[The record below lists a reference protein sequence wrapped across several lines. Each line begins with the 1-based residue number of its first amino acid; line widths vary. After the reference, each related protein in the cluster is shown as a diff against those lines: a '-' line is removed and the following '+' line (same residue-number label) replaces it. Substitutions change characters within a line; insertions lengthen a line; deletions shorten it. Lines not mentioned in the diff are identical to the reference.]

1 MAGQGVGT
9 MQLVVRASGP
19 PGGAAEVRKP
29 VGRPPATDSADT
41 RRRILVAARACFA
54 RYGYDKTTNKDIAS
68 AAGITAGAI
77 YHYFPSKQSLFVTL
91 WREVQESVYQAFDR
105 VLDGKERLSDRIK
118 AVMDVAAE
126 MHASDRSLA
135 AFTAISPIEIQ
146 RHEELRKDL
155 GDDAL
160 AVYHY
165 FEHLVAESSD
175 DLAPGVDA
183 ESVVNLLVAV
193 TTGFAQFGATS
204 RATRS
209 HSAAI
214 DSFKLLV
221 DGSLFAADDRRPKET
236 APAPRRRRSG

>member
-1 MAGQGVGT
+1 MATQALGT
-9 MQLVVRASGP
+9 MQLVARSSGP
-19 PGGAAEVRKP
+19 PGAPVEARKP
-29 VGRPPATDSADT
+29 VGRPPATDSAET
-41 RRRILVAARACFA
+41 RRRILVAARTCFA
-54 RYGYDKTTNKDIAS
+54 RYGYDKTTNKDIAA

-91 WREVQESVYQAFDR
+91 WREVQEMVYEAFDR
-105 VLDGKERLSDRIK
+105 VLDGKETLSDKIK
-118 AVMDVAAE
+118 AVMDMAAE

-160 AVYHY
+160 AVYRY
-165 FEHLVAESSD
+165 FEHLVAGSSD

-209 HSAAI
+209 HGAAI

-221 DGSLFAADDRRPKET
+221 DGTLFAPDGNRPNGKT
-236 APAPRRRRSG
+236 AASRRRRSG